1 MEMGYER
8 KRLTDVTRGL
18 VQSRAHARRDRWPR
32 ERLRVHQQQRLE
44 ALARHAAEHSPFW
57 RERLG
62 TGPVDLAALPVLDKA
77 TLMERFDDL
86 VCDRRLRRDELLAHL
101 DGLDHDALYLGRYR
115 VMTSSGSSGRKA
127 LYVYDRAGWAAIA
140 TNSFRHFTMTGK
152 LPRLPRRRFVF
163 IGGGAPTHMSRRAG
177 ATIAPLYRMCG
188 LGVTMP
194 LPTLVGA
201 LNAFQ
206 PELMLLYPSVG
217 ALLAEEQ
224 LRGRLHIAP
233 AGITVTSELCTPLM
247 AERMT
252 EAFGVRPDD
261 VYGTT
266 EGVWGSACE
275 DGGIHLFEDTAI
287 VENVDEDGRPV
298 PDGEPGA
305 RILVTNLFNRVQPLI
320 RFEISDM
327 VTLDPARCICGRTST
342 RITTLHGRADDILFL
357 PGRDGTVAVHPLQFD
372 VVPADRAVREFQVIQ
387 QGERLRLRVA
397 LREEA
402 VPAEALQRL
411 RERVAERLA
420 RLGVTET
427 AVTVEPCER
436 IERVG
441 GGKLQMVVADRE
453 ANNGRAAALSG

>member
-1 MEMGYER
+1 
-8 KRLTDVTRGL
+8 
-18 VQSRAHARRDRWPR
+18 
-32 ERLRVHQQQRLE
+32 
-44 ALARHAAEHSPFW
+44 
-57 RERLG
+57 
-62 TGPVDLAALPVLDKA
+62 
-77 TLMERFDDL
+77 
-86 VCDRRLRRDELLAHL
+86 
-101 DGLDHDALYLGRYR
+101 
-115 VMTSSGSSGRKA
+115 
-127 LYVYDRAGWAAIA
+127 
-140 TNSFRHFTMTGK
+140 
-152 LPRLPRRRFVF
+152 
-163 IGGGAPTHMSRRAG
+163 
-177 ATIAPLYRMCG
+177 MCG

-342 RITTLHGRADDILFL
+342 RITSLHGRADDVLFL

-372 VVPADRAVREFQVIQ
+372 VVPADRAVREFQVVQ
-387 QGERLRLRVA
+387 QGDRLRLRVG

-402 VPAEALQRL
+402 VPAEALRRL
-411 RERVAERLA
+411 RERVAEQLS

-427 AVTVEPCER
+427 VVTVEPCER